1 MQNLNQLFFKSS
13 ASQTADVIRVHH
25 DLVSLFKRPDSSQWQ
40 CRFKLPNGQWHFM
53 STQQADLELAKHE
66 AVAIYERVI
75 AKIRQELS
83 LKSKLFKQLALEELE
98 DLSRARV
105 EGKG

>member
-1 MQNLNQLFFKSS
+1 
-13 ASQTADVIRVHH
+13 
-25 DLVSLFKRPDSSQWQ
+25 
-40 CRFKLPNGQWHFM
+40 M

-75 AKIRQELS
+75 AKIKQELS
-83 LKSKLFKQLALEELE
+83 LKSSHLSKLALEELE